1 MSGALE
7 GLRVVDLTTVIMGPW
22 AAQMMGDMGADVI
35 KVETRQGDI
44 SRGMGPARNKGM
56 AACYLTTNRNKRSV
70 VLDLTQPEGLRA
82 LRKLIDS
89 ADVFMHNFRPKVMK
103 KFDLGYETFK
113 DTNPELVYCGAYGFR
128 ADGPMA
134 DKPAYD
140 DIIQTAAGVCE
151 MQTIVSDQPRFVPT
165 LMADKTCAYA
175 VFSAI
180 LAAVVHRE
188 RGGGGQAVE
197 VPMFETMVDFVMVE
211 HLYGATFDP
220 PIAQMGYERLLNTER
235 RPYATLDG
243 YLTVL
248 PYTDKNWADFF
259 KIVGREE
266 LSEDAIF
273 GSHSERVRNSET
285 VYGFLAEIVAT
296 RTTADWVRA
305 LDDAN
310 IPVMVVQSKE
320 DLLEHEQLRATG
332 FWHSVEHPTE
342 GRLKLTDPPL
352 RFSKSPSSI
361 RTMPPTLGQQS
372 QEILSEA
379 GFSADEIDELI
390 AAKITVRGG

>member
-1 MSGALE
+1 
-7 GLRVVDLTTVIMGPW
+7 
-22 AAQMMGDMGADVI
+22 
-35 KVETRQGDI
+35 
-44 SRGMGPARNKGM
+44 
-56 AACYLTTNRNKRSV
+56 
-70 VLDLTQPEGLRA
+70 
-82 LRKLIDS
+82 
-89 ADVFMHNFRPKVMK
+89 
-103 KFDLGYETFK
+103 
-113 DTNPELVYCGAYGFR
+113 
-128 ADGPMA
+128 
-134 DKPAYD
+134 
-140 DIIQTAAGVCE
+140 

-165 LMADKTCAYA
+165 LMADKTSAYA

-259 KIVGREE
+259 RIVGREE

-332 FWHSVEHPTE
+332 FLAQRRASNRRPAQVYRSAIALFQITIFDPHHAANTRTTKSGDFVR
-342 GRLKLTDPPL
+342 GRL
-352 RFSKSPSSI
+352 FS
-361 RTMPPTLGQQS
+361 R
-372 QEILSEA
+372 
-379 GFSADEIDELI
+379 
-390 AAKITVRGG
+390 